1 MEATVRAALRNAG
14 CVVTSS
20 TFSAPMY
27 TTRPSRIC
35 LRCSL
40 PLLSILVVVDLV
52 EDAAAARG
60 ERAMVDAGRPAGVRR
75 RETLLAAFALLIVA
89 HDEVALHHVD
99 LFPVVVDEG
108 HGRERACIDLEKARA
123 ASLLRLLVQIGGEDL
138 LPEAR
143 WIARRA
149 LPAGAE
155 VDLYEFEML
164 LGSHAASCIR

>member
-52 EDAAAARG
+52 KDAAAARG
-60 ERAMVDAGRPAGVRR
+60 ERAVMHARGPAGVGRG
-75 RETLLAAFALLIVA
+75 EALLAALALRVVA
-89 HDEVALHHVD
+89 DDQVALHHVD
-99 LFPVVVDEG
+99 LFPMVVDEG
-108 HGRERACIDLEKARA
+108 HRGEGAGIDLEQARA
-123 ASLLRLLVQIGGEDL
+123 A
-138 LPEAR
+138 A
-143 WIARRA
+143 
-149 LPAGAE
+149 
-155 VDLYEFEML
+155 
-164 LGSHAASCIR
+164 